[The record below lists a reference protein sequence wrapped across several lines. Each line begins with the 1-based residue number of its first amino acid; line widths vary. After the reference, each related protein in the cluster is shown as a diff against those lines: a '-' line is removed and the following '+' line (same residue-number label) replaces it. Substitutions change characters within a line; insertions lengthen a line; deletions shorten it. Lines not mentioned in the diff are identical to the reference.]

1 MQIGSKSILTQAI
14 FFELPGILQVSDSL
28 VQLQMKKV
36 QLFAFGA
43 RYRNFNILFKFN
55 SSELLLDIQYRRKIK
70 KCTFLQNDS
79 RLKLIFLQ
87 PEQFLL
93 IHNKEV
99 CDKFK
104 IVNCYHGNRR
114 WKVQLAGIPDL
125 NLSSPDTNVI
135 ISELFHCSPVK
146 NSRKKF
152 PLKSY
157 RSLSWMEFCGKRF
170 QIP

>member
-93 IHNKEV
+93 IRNKEV

-104 IVNCYHGNRR
+104 IRL
-114 WKVQLAGIPDL
+114 WKIQLAGIPDL
-125 NLSSPDTNVI
+125 NFITSHKCYHLRVVLLFPREKQSKGVPVEILQVTLLDGILWQKVSDPVI
-135 ISELFHCSPVK
+135 
-146 NSRKKF
+146 
-152 PLKSY
+152 
-157 RSLSWMEFCGKRF
+157 
-170 QIP
+170 

>member
-93 IHNKEV
+93 IRNKEV

-104 IVNCYHGNRR
+104 IRL
-114 WKVQLAGIPDL
+114 WKIQLAGIPDL

>member
-28 VQLQMKKV
+28 VQFQMKMV

-79 RLKLIFLQ
+79 KLKLIFLSARAIFIDTPSGFVTNSKLSIVTTGIAGGEFSQ
-87 PEQFLL
+87 LGSPIL
-93 IHNKEV
+93 I
-99 CDKFK
+99 
-104 IVNCYHGNRR
+104 YHP
-114 WKVQLAGIPDL
+114 QTQM
-125 NLSSPDTNVI
+125 LSSQ
-135 ISELFHCSPVK
+135 SCSIV
-146 NSRKKF
+146 
-152 PLKSY
+152 PL
-157 RSLSWMEFCGKRF
+157 
-170 QIP
+170 